1 MHFLISQ
8 TLIGKFVMK
17 SAPLTVQGLV
27 LLLPIG
33 KVGWKL
39 FTLSVFCLRIG
50 QNSKGVVEERGM
62 ISKWELVR
70 ICYLCVMYRSFLC
83 L

>member
-1 MHFLISQ
+1 ME
-8 TLIGKFVMK
+8 

-33 KVGWKL
+33 KVDWKL
-39 FTLSVFCLRIG
+39 FTLSVFCFRIR

-62 ISKWELVR
+62 IS
-70 ICYLCVMYRSFLC
+70 
-83 L
+83 

>member
-1 MHFLISQ
+1 MEL
-8 TLIGKFVMK
+8 
-17 SAPLTVQGLV
+17 APLTVQGLV

-39 FTLSVFCLRIG
+39 FILSIFCLRIG

-62 ISKWELVR
+62 GKD
-70 ICYLCVMYRSFLC
+70 
-83 L
+83 

>member
-1 MHFLISQ
+1 ME
-8 TLIGKFVMK
+8 

-27 LLLPIG
+27 LQLPIG

-39 FTLSVFCLRIG
+39 FMSVCFSVLGLVEIQEALSR
-50 QNSKGVVEERGM
+50 KGG
-62 ISKWELVR
+62 WLVSGSLLGFV
-70 ICYLCVMYRSFLC
+70 IFVSSVGLLC

>member
-1 MHFLISQ
+1 VPCQLVRI
-8 TLIGKFVMK
+8 LIGKFVME
-17 SAPLTVQGLV
+17 SGPLTVQSYV

-50 QNSKGVVEERGM
+50 QNLKGVVEKKGDD
-62 ISKWELVR
+62 
-70 ICYLCVMYRSFLC
+70 
-83 L
+83 